1 MSRRGYFKTGVYM
14 YMVGFLSFFV
24 YVCVCVCLLV
34 LKIGKQIEA
43 LQHFQTE
50 TGSHHFRERDTKR

>member
-24 YVCVCVCLLV
+24 YVYVCVCV

-50 TGSHHFRERDTKR
+50 TGSHPFRERDTKR